1 MSVFLKRRGP
11 APVLGKLLSDY
22 AEGDIV
28 KLNES
33 GSPVEFY
40 VAKHDYESGLNG
52 TGRTLLVR
60 KDCYDARAWDTGT
73 DSALKFYNEY
83 NNSDI
88 DVWFNGAY
96 KSILDADVQSAI
108 DETSF
113 YYSPYYDQYTS
124 KNIMVLKRSIFTLS
138 MSEMGG
144 GNGAYGAEGTSI
156 SITNLL
162 KIAYLNGSATVW
174 WLRSPSTLLNNGI
187 YIYVQCFNTLGNLN
201 SGNKTNLWGSRP
213 CFTLPG
219 TSLFA
224 PDTNEFLK
232 VT

>member
-1 MSVFLKRRGP
+1 M
-11 APVLGKLLSDY
+11 LGKLLSDY
-22 AEGDIV
+22 TEGDIV
-28 KLNES
+28 KLNEN

-60 KDCYDARAWDTGT
+60 KDCYDTRAWDTDPG
-73 DSALKFYNEY
+73 SALKFYNEY
-83 NNSDI
+83 DNSDI
-88 DVWFNGAY
+88 DVWFNVAY

-108 DETSF
+108 GETSF
-113 YYSPYYDQYTS
+113 YYSPYYDPYTS
-124 KNIMVLKRSIFTLS
+124 KNVTVLKRSIFALS
-138 MSEMGG
+138 MSEMGE

-162 KIAYLNGSATVW
+162 KIAYLNGSTTVW
-174 WLRSPSTLLNNGI
+174 WLRSPSTQLNKGN
-187 YIYVQCFNTLGNLN
+187 YNYVRFFNTLGNLN

-219 TSLFA
+219 TSLFD
-224 PDTNEFLK
+224 PDTNEFIK